1 MSPTP
6 PPVLVSLVGAT
17 RPATRDAAWSSFI
30 NSHNKLLLH
39 VARSQGGDYDAVMDR
54 YAYILEQLR
63 SDNFRRLRAFV
74 ADGRSEFSTW
84 LVVVAQRICLDHY
97 RHRYGRN
104 RHPRA
109 SVDRAHDEDA
119 AARRRLVDL
128 IGADVD
134 LSDLSDSGA
143 PNQED
148 ALRVADTYQALESV
162 LEQLD
167 AHDRLLLKLRFEDDL
182 PVAEIAANLGLPT
195 RFHVYRR
202 LSSVL
207 DKLRLELRRN
217 GITDPVP

>member
-1 MSPTP
+1 MSPAP
-6 PPVLVSLVGAT
+6 PPVLHFLVGAT
-17 RPATRDAAWSSFI
+17 RPATDAAWADFI

-39 VARSQGGDYDAVMDR
+39 VARSLGGDYDAVMDR

-63 SDNFRRLRAFV
+63 CDNFRRLRAFV

-97 RHRYGRN
+97 RHRYGRS
-104 RHPRA
+104 RHLA
-109 SVDRAHDEDA
+109 AGGDTTHDDDA

-134 LSDLSDSGA
+134 LTALSDNNA
-143 PNQED
+143 LNQED
-148 ALRVADTYQALESV
+148 ALRVADTYRALQSV
-162 LEQLD
+162 LEHLNP
-167 AHDRLLLKLRFEDDL
+167 HDRLLLKLRFEDDL
-182 PVAEIAANLGLPT
+182 PVAEIAETLRLPT

-202 LSSVL
+202 LASVL
-207 DKLRLELRRN
+207 EKLRLELRRS

>member
-1 MSPTP
+1 MSHASPT
-6 PPVLVSLVGAT
+6 VLLSLVGAT
-17 RPATRDAAWSSFI
+17 RPATRDAAWVDFI
-30 NSHNKLLLH
+30 DSHNKLLLH
-39 VARSQGGDYDAVMDR
+39 VARSLGGDHDAVMDR

-63 SDNFRRLRAFV
+63 SDNFRRLRGFV

-104 RHPRA
+104 RHPA
-109 SVDRAHDEDA
+109 SDVDLAHDDDT

-134 LSDLSDSGA
+134 LSTLSDSGA
-143 PNQED
+143 PNQEE
-148 ALRVADTYQALESV
+148 ALRIADTYQALESV
-162 LEQLD
+162 LERLD
-167 AHDRLLLKLRFEDDL
+167 PRDRLLLKLRFEDDL
-182 PVAEIAANLGLPT
+182 PVPEIAENLGLPT

-207 DKLRLELRRN
+207 ERLRLELRRS

>member
-1 MSPTP
+1 MSPAT

-39 VARSQGGDYDAVMDR
+39 VARSLGGDYDAVMDR

-104 RHPRA
+104 RHPAA
-109 SVDRAHDEDA
+109 SVDTAHDDDA

-134 LSDLSDSGA
+134 LSSLSDSDA
-143 PNQED
+143 PNQEE
-148 ALRVADTYQALESV
+148 ALRAADTYQALESV
-162 LEQLD
+162 LEHLD
-167 AHDRLLLKLRFEDDL
+167 SHDRLLLKLRFEDDL
-182 PVAEIAANLGLPT
+182 PVAEIAENLGLPT

-207 DKLRLELRRN
+207 EKLRVELRRS

>member
-1 MSPTP
+1 
-6 PPVLVSLVGAT
+6 
-17 RPATRDAAWSSFI
+17 
-30 NSHNKLLLH
+30 
-39 VARSQGGDYDAVMDR
+39 MDR

-97 RHRYGRN
+97 RHQYGRN
-104 RHPRA
+104 RHLA
-109 SVDRAHDEDA
+109 NADDRDEDV

-134 LSDLSDSGA
+134 LSTLSDSRVA
-143 PNQED
+143 DQDE
-148 ALRVADTYQALESV
+148 ALRVADIYAALETV

-167 AHDRLLLKLRFEDDL
+167 PSERLLLKLRFEDDL
-182 PVAEIAANLGLPT
+182 PVAEIAHNLSLPT

-202 LSSVL
+202 LATVL
-207 DKLRLELRRN
+207 ERLRRELGRS